1 MAKDAKTISYNV
13 EITEKG
19 FVQVSSEVTKLNKAF
34 SSVGESSKNMSLAI
48 KTVVKDVRANTEAH
62 GRTVNVMN
70 AEISGLE
77 QLRDSYGKSNKLYR
91 QVQSR
96 INAVIAEKKALT
108 DVSSKE
114 VKQEKTLLQQISAL
128 NDGRKR
134 TVDVIQQEI
143 SLRRQM
149 QSSTSTNRKEF
160 LKEEIEIKKLER
172 GLNSIAK
179 SQSKVIRSSVKM
191 GDTTKSLNKKLG
203 NTKSAT
209 GSASGAV
216 VELGRTI
223 SDSNYGFP
231 AMANNVQQ
239 LATQMTFVVAE
250 QGGVV
255 KGFKA
260 IGKAMT
266 GAGGLLLLFTI
277 GVALLE
283 RFSLESR
290 KAKEETN
297 KLNQAIS
304 EETSSLNIL
313 LSIAKDETLNKEVR
327 LKAVKEINEEYPEYL
342 SSLNLENIRTEKLN
356 GLIEKQIKLEVAR
369 AKAKAIADEIA
380 KENIKLLDLEAS
392 SAADNLSFTDQAVA
406 VLQQSAI
413 KSTGAV
419 LEVIGK
425 LDKANNAATQ
435 NMIERGKENQE
446 TAIQE
451 SKDRID
457 RLQGEL
463 IDIAKDTP
471 SAIDALIGGDSENL
485 KDTEDKLDSFI
496 QRIREKAEEQKLG
509 GDEQALLG
517 LERDRALAEAR
528 ALGAEEEGQEI
539 QEIRRYYG
547 DLAFELYNEQ
557 NDRFKEK
564 READAEERLNAELKG
579 HRQRLKLEKQAIKAK
594 EKVQMTAVK
603 FANVIANLMAGIDE
617 KSKTLKVLSFI
628 LEKGSAIA
636 SVLIQSNSSIAQQKS
651 NTNAANAA
659 VRLKYAGVPGGA
671 VPMEAEIK
679 ANNLAMVKGIGQTK
693 TSSALS
699 IASILAT
706 SLKSSGGSTPS
717 GGATSTTGGGETTT
731 TQPPDFNIVGQ
742 SETNQL
748 AQTIALSEEQ
758 PLRAYVVAEDVTTA
772 QQLDNSIIQGASLG

>member
-179 SQSKVIRSSVKM
+179 SQSKVIRSSEKM

-231 AMANNVQQ
+231 AMANNFQQ
-239 LATQMTFVVAE
+239 LATQMSFLVQE
-250 QGGVV
+250 SKGV
-255 KGFKA
+255 KGAFA
-260 IGKAMT
+260 QLGKAMT
-266 GAGGLLLLFTI
+266 GAGGILLLISIAISVFERFALKAREAKSEVEDLNGELAKRKGALDSLKNLADIVETSTDNIGLQELALKDLKEKGYDPLIGTLEDFIKLKEQEMIFEISMEEFSKSKLESLTKEEEIRTKIREVQAKLSGDIEAETTTSMTI
-277 GVALLE
+277 GGVPKTTGKTASEVRSELE
-283 RFSLESR
+283 AEL
-290 KAKEETN
+290 AN
-297 KLNQAIS
+297 L
-304 EETSSLNIL
+304 ETSLAINGVNIATVNERIRQSYTDL
-313 LSIAKDETLNKEVR
+313 ADGIKNNPFTKSITKGGEEIIKGSIADFEQ
-327 LKAVKEINEEYPEYL
+327 
-342 SSLNLENIRTEKLN
+342 
-356 GLIEKQIKLEVAR
+356 QI
-369 AKAKAIADEIA
+369 
-380 KENIKLLDLEAS
+380 S
-392 SAADNLSFTDQAVA
+392 
-406 VLQQSAI
+406 
-413 KSTGAV
+413 V
-419 LEVIGK
+419 LEK
-425 LDKANNAATQ
+425 RQQQAT
-435 NMIERGKENQE
+435 E
-446 TAIQE
+446 TTVFGQIQTE
-451 SKDRID
+451 
-457 RLQGEL
+457 
-463 IDIAKDTP
+463 
-471 SAIDALIGGDSENL
+471 IDALLDKIDQIKGIREEIKPLEDLIGEETVSILEEKIPNLDLFVEALNNTYGVEIESTIAHHRNMKHLRRKDVKDEKISQQAKLNAIMTYADTVSAIGGMMQNVSEKN
-485 KDTEDKLDSFI
+485 EKLAI
-496 QRIREKAEEQKLG
+496 AGVIIEKSA
-509 GDEQALLG
+509 
-517 LERDRALAEAR
+517 
-528 ALGAEEEGQEI
+528 
-539 QEIRRYYG
+539 
-547 DLAFELYNEQ
+547 
-557 NDRFKEK
+557 
-564 READAEERLNAELKG
+564 
-579 HRQRLKLEKQAIKAK
+579 AIAGI
-594 EKVQMTAVK
+594 
-603 FANVIANLMAGIDE
+603 IANT
-617 KSKTLKVLSFI
+617 KLS
-628 LEKGSAIA
+628 
-636 SVLIQSNSSIAQQKS
+636 
-651 NTNAANAA
+651 NAA
-659 VRLKYAGVPGGA
+659 VKARYGGSAVLSRPERTANTISAGLAVGA
-671 VPMEAEIK
+671 TAFSASK
-679 ANNLAMVKGIGQTK
+679 AISDIRSKNEG
-693 TSSALS
+693 
-699 IASILAT
+699 ASIGASAFSNSEPAT
-706 SLKSSGGSTPS
+706 
-717 GGATSTTGGGETTT
+717 A
-731 TQPPDFNIVGQ
+731 PDFNIVGQ

-748 AQTIALSEEQ
+748 AQTIASSEEQ

>member
-172 GLNSIAK
+172 SLNNIAK
-179 SQSKVIRSSVKM
+179 SQSRVIKSSVKM
-191 GDTTKSLNKKLG
+191 GTATKSLNKNLG
-203 NTKSAT
+203 NTSSAT
-209 GSASGAV
+209 GTASGAV

-255 KGFKA
+255 KGFKS

-266 GAGGLLLLFTI
+266 GAGGVLLLFTI
-277 GVALLE
+277 AVAIFEKFALKAREAKSEVKDLNEELAKRKGALDNIKNLADIVETSTDNIGLQQLALKDLKEKGYDPLIGTLE
-283 RFSLESR
+283 DFIKLKEQEMIFEIAMEEFSKSKLESL
-290 KAKEETN
+290 KKEEEIKT
-297 KLNQAIS
+297 KIKGVEARLSGDIEPETQIS
-304 EETSSLNIL
+304 GTAGRQVVLKSASKIRSELEAELSNLETSLATNGVNIATVNERIRQSYTDLANGVKDNPFTKSLNKGGEEIIKG
-313 LSIAKDETLNKEVR
+313 SIADFEQ
-327 LKAVKEINEEYPEYL
+327 
-342 SSLNLENIRTEKLN
+342 
-356 GLIEKQIKLEVAR
+356 QI
-369 AKAKAIADEIA
+369 
-380 KENIKLLDLEAS
+380 S
-392 SAADNLSFTDQAVA
+392 
-406 VLQQSAI
+406 
-413 KSTGAV
+413 V
-419 LEVIGK
+419 LEQRQQQ
-425 LDKANNAATQ
+425 AT
-435 NMIERGKENQE
+435 E
-446 TAIQE
+446 TTVFGQIQTE
-451 SKDRID
+451 
-457 RLQGEL
+457 
-463 IDIAKDTP
+463 
-471 SAIDALIGGDSENL
+471 IDALL
-485 KDTEDKLDSFI
+485 DKIDQI
-496 QRIREKAEEQKLG
+496 KGIREEVKPLEDLIGEETLSILEEKIPNLDLYVEALNNTYG
-509 GDEQALLG
+509 VEIESTIAHHRNMKHLRRKDVKDEKISQQA
-517 LERDRALAEAR
+517 
-528 ALGAEEEGQEI
+528 
-539 QEIRRYYG
+539 
-547 DLAFELYNEQ
+547 
-557 NDRFKEK
+557 K
-564 READAEERLNAELKG
+564 LNAIMTYADTVSGVGGMMQDVSEKNE
-579 HRQRLKLEKQAIKAK
+579 KLAIAGVIIEKSAAIAGI
-594 EKVQMTAVK
+594 
-603 FANVIANLMAGIDE
+603 IANT
-617 KSKTLKVLSFI
+617 KLS
-628 LEKGSAIA
+628 
-636 SVLIQSNSSIAQQKS
+636 
-651 NTNAANAA
+651 NAA
-659 VRLKYAGVPGGA
+659 VKARYAG
-671 VPMEAEIK
+671 
-679 ANNLAMVKGIGQTK
+679 
-693 TSSALS
+693 SALLS
-699 IASILAT
+699 RPERTANTVSAGLAVAATAFSASKAISDIRSKNEGASVGASAFSNSEPAT
-706 SLKSSGGSTPS
+706 
-717 GGATSTTGGGETTT
+717 
-731 TQPPDFNIVGQ
+731 PPDFNIVGQ

-748 AQTIALSEEQ
+748 AQTIASSEEQ